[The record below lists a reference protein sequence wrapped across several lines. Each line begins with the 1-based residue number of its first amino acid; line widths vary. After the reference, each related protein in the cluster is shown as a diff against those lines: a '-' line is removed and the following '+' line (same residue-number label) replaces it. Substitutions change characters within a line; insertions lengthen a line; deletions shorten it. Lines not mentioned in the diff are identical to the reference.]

1 MAPPTPAEWRF
12 YLAYNLFRGA
22 AISQGIMKRALDGSA
37 SSAHAVEAGKR
48 ARAIADAGW
57 EQLAD
62 SG

>member
-1 MAPPTPAEWRF
+1 
-12 YLAYNLFRGA
+12 
-22 AISQGIMKRALDGSA
+22 MKRALDGSA